1 VVVPSAGTNSPDLED
16 VMGLLEQ
23 LLGSLTGQPS
33 NSQQGNAPRSRDRVI
48 QGHPGGL
55 AGLLQQFTAAGL
67 GREASSWVST
77 GQNLP
82 ISGEQL
88 ERVLG
93 MSNVR
98 SLGEQFNVSPNSA
111 STGLAGLLPAL
122 IDRLTPTGQIDPE
135 TPLTASLSAL
145 RGRFNV

>member
-1 VVVPSAGTNSPDLED
+1 
-16 VMGLLEQ
+16 MGLLAQ

-33 NSQQGNAPRSRDRVI
+33 GGQQGNALLDLATALI

-55 AGLLQQFTAAGL
+55 AGLVQQFTAAGL

-82 ISGEQL
+82 ISAEQL
-88 ERVLG
+88 SQVLG
-93 MSNVR
+93 PGNV
-98 SLGEQFNVSPNSA
+98 STLGKQFNLSPDSA
-111 STGLAGLLPAL
+111 SSGLASLLPAL
-122 IDRLTPTGQIDPE
+122 IDHLIPKGEVDSE

>member
-1 VVVPSAGTNSPDLED
+1 MEVT
-16 VMGLLEQ
+16 MGLLGQ

-33 NSQQGNAPRSRDRVI
+33 GSQQGSALLDLATALI

-55 AGLLQQFTAAGL
+55 AGLVKQFTDAGL

-82 ISGEQL
+82 ISAEQL
-88 ERVLG
+88 SKVLG
-93 MSNVR
+93 QDNVR
-98 SLGEQFNVSPNSA
+98 TLGQTFNVSPESA
-111 STGLAGLLPAL
+111 SSGLASLLPAL
-122 IDRLTPTGQIDPE
+122 IDHLTPKGQVDSE
-135 TPLTASLSAL
+135 TPLTAALSQL

>member
-1 VVVPSAGTNSPDLED
+1 
-16 VMGLLEQ
+16 
-23 LLGSLTGQPS
+23 
-33 NSQQGNAPRSRDRVI
+33 
-48 QGHPGGL
+48 
-55 AGLLQQFTAAGL
+55 
-67 GREASSWVST
+67 VST

-111 STGLAGLLPAL
+111 STGLASLLPAL